1 MISPRSLLKVIRV
14 AIVAYIGNGEVGVL
28 IGSTNNNN
36 KEVVVGRTPTVI
48 RYKRVQIIY
57 LIFSLDGLIV
67 NRVAVNDIDS

>member
-48 RYKRVQIIY
+48 RYKRV
-57 LIFSLDGLIV
+57 
-67 NRVAVNDIDS
+67 